1 MSALDLTV
9 EGDPN
14 EFTGFFGCPPNCTYN
29 YNNGFYEFG
38 LLDLGS
44 SLAGYTGGSL
54 GADSYVALDTPD
66 LGLGSY
72 PSSDPTDPNS
82 EVAYYL
88 SGTVSPLAATPEPRF
103 YAVFLELLMAGVAL
117 LNRRRQHA

>member
-14 EFTGFFGCPPNCTYN
+14 EFTGFFGCPANCT
-29 YNNGFYEFG
+29 
-38 LLDLGS
+38 
-44 SLAGYTGGSL
+44 YTGGSL